1 MVEDEMG
8 GWRSLCD
15 GHKSKLRFSKY
26 MPTRRAGKLF
36 ILSELQILPVSLRK
50 IWQTA

>member
-1 MVEDEMG
+1 MKREDGEVCVTDTKVNLD
-8 GWRSLCD
+8 SQ
-15 GHKSKLRFSKY
+15 KY